1 MIPLIPYVNAKWPP
15 EKNQKT
21 LDKPSDREFRDAL
34 TRAWGAT
41 QGQVTNAVQW
51 SDSVP

>member
-15 EKNQKT
+15 EKPQKT

-41 QGQVTNAVQW
+41 PGQETHAIQW
-51 SDSVP
+51 SNSVP